1 MLLSFPLCLHVASL
15 SVEKHFDS
23 NGNASATRPEVA
35 SESFSVGQC
44 QAGTRLSHE
53 EQSISGGGAG
63 IVAIVARRL
72 SLMKKLQTSAH
83 KFISGLFGG
92 PWRRG
97 FVWQNATKM
106 LNNQGACDL
115 HNL

>member
-1 MLLSFPLCLHVASL
+1 MASL

-23 NGNASATRPEVA
+23 NGNESATRPEVA

-63 IVAIVARRL
+63 IVAIVARRF
-72 SLMKKLQTSAH
+72 SLMKNYKFLHTS
-83 KFISGLFGG
+83 LF
-92 PWRRG
+92 
-97 FVWQNATKM
+97 
-106 LNNQGACDL
+106 QGAVWRALEAWLRLAKC
-115 HNL
+115 N

>member
-1 MLLSFPLCLHVASL
+1 MHIRTYAGVYLHVCVCLCLCVASL

-23 NGNASATRPEVA
+23 NGNESATRPEVA

-63 IVAIVARRL
+63 IVAIVARRF
-72 SLMKKLQTSAH
+72 SLMKKLQISAH
-83 KFISGLFGG
+83 KFISGGCLAGLGGVASFG
-92 PWRRG
+92 
-97 FVWQNATKM
+97 KM
-106 LNNQGACDL
+106 QLKC
-115 HNL
+115 